1 MSSRS
6 SGAKTY
12 VDVNEELLEKYIDHL
27 LARNKSI
34 KTIRTFRSII
44 RRFLRYLNGKDV
56 RRVTIQDIDGFLAY
70 LRRNGYSEKSLYTAA
85 VAIKRF
91 LEYHEITEPL
101 KKFEYPRRPK
111 ALPRFLTYEE
121 VLKLL
126 EATESLEDKLII
138 LLLYST
144 GIRVSE
150 LVNIKIKDID
160 LRDRSIRVYGKGG
173 KEREVFFNKETGRL
187 LKRMIKGRD
196 QDEYLLKGRKGKLN
210 YVTVERRLKRIALKA
225 GLKKKVTPH
234 ILRHSFATFAL
245 SRGMDVREIQ
255 ELLGHASLKTTQ
267 VYTHITR
274 KRLKEDYESIWS

>member
-1 MSSRS
+1 MD
-6 SGAKTY
+6 A
-12 VDVNEELLEKYIDHL
+12 NEKLLEKYIDHL

-44 RRFLRYLNGKDV
+44 SRFLRYLNGKDV

-111 ALPRFLTYEE
+111 VLPRFLTYEE

-126 EATESLEDKLII
+126 EAAESLENKLII

-173 KEREVFFNKETGRL
+173 KEREVFFNRRTEKL
-187 LKRMIKGRD
+187 LRKMIRGRD

-210 YVTVERRLKRIALKA
+210 YVTIERRLKRIALKA